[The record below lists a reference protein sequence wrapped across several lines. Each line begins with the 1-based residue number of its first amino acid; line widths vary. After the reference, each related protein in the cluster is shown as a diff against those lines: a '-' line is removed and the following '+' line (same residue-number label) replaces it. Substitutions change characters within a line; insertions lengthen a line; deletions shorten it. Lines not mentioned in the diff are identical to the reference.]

1 MPRSNGVAAQGIYTC
16 KRETH
21 RLLRGDGRCR
31 SGNLARRLHRD
42 SPESARL
49 LQTLQGC
56 QHTAKVS
63 VVKPPLERSR
73 NVKQPSALH
82 WERDLPYSS
91 SVPVHQAQLLLYH
104 QPRLST
110 SSQLPGRYASMTAVY
125 FPPGAGRRWW
135 VGRQVASISSA
146 KRASSP

>member
-1 MPRSNGVAAQGIYTC
+1 MPGSNRVAAHGIYTC
-16 KRETH
+16 RRETY
-21 RLLRGDGRCR
+21 RLDRGDGRCR
-31 SGNLARRLHRD
+31 SSNLARRPRRGL
-42 SPESARL
+42 PKSARS

-63 VVKPPLERSR
+63 VVKPPLQRSR
-73 NVKQPSALH
+73 NVKQPSAVH
-82 WERDLPYSS
+82 WERDLPCSS
-91 SVPVHQAQLLLYH
+91 SVPVHQAQLSLYH

-135 VGRQVASISSA
+135 VGRQVASISLA
-146 KRASSP
+146 TRASSP